1 MNRNLQ
7 LLQHIAQKPER
18 RILGLMSGTSLD
30 GLDLALCRIS
40 DSGRNTRVAVEHHCT
55 FDYPEEFKNEL
66 RSVFAK
72 KEVSLEKL
80 TLLHTQIG
88 IYHGELVLNA
98 LASWEVRP
106 EEVDAIA
113 SHGQTVYHT
122 PQHFHQQKN
131 YPNATLQIGDADHL
145 AYTSGILT
153 LSDFRQKHTAIGGE
167 GAPLAIYGDY
177 ILYSSATENRIL
189 LNLGGIA
196 NFSFLPQS
204 GDPQKVIST
213 DVGPANTLMDAAVKE
228 YFGLDFDAGGAIARK
243 GKINES
249 LLREL
254 MQHSFLALP
263 LPKSTGP
270 EMFHLNWVKECTA
283 KIGSAVKADDL
294 LATLNHFTA
303 KVIAQSIRAHF
314 PLENTA
320 LYASGG
326 GAHNTFL
333 METLQEL
340 LHEMKCQNLNVLG
353 TNPDAKEAVLF
364 ALLANETL
372 VGDVLG
378 FEGLPAVSLG
388 KISFPG

>member
-40 DSGRNTRVAVEHHCT
+40 GSGRNTRVAVEQHCT

-72 KEVSLEKL
+72 EEVSLEKL

-98 LASWEVRP
+98 LATWKVKP

-113 SHGQTVYHT
+113 SHGQTVYHA

-145 AYTSGILT
+145 AYTTGILT
-153 LSDFRQKHTAIGGE
+153 LSDFRQKHTAMGGE

-177 ILYSSATENRIL
+177 ILYSNETENRIL

-196 NFSFLPQS
+196 NYSFLPQG
-204 GDPQKVIST
+204 GDAQKVIST
-213 DVGPANTLMDAAVKE
+213 DVGPANTLIDAAVKA
-228 YFGLDFDAGGAIARK
+228 YFGLDFDADGAIARK
-243 GKINES
+243 GQKQEA
-249 LLREL
+249 LLMEL
-254 MQHSFLALP
+254 MKHPFLAEA

-270 EMFHLNWVKECTA
+270 EMFHLAWVKECIEKMVTEIEPEA
-283 KIGSAVKADDL
+283 IVS
-294 LATLNHFTA
+294 TLTHFTA
-303 KVIAQSIRAHF
+303 RVIAQSIRQHF

-326 GAHNTFL
+326 GAHNVFL
-333 METLQEL
+333 MEILQQL
-340 LHEMKCQNLNVLG
+340 LPEISCQLLEVLG
-353 TNPDAKEAVLF
+353 TPLDAKEAVLF
-364 ALLANETL
+364 AILANETL
-372 VGDVLG
+372 VGEALG

-388 KISFPG
+388 KISFPS

>member
-7 LLQHIAQKPER
+7 LLQQIAEIPER

-40 DSGRNTRVAVEHHCT
+40 GSGMETKVQVEHYCT
-55 FDYPEEFKNEL
+55 FDYPEDFKTEL

-98 LASWEVRP
+98 LASWKVKP

-113 SHGQTVYHT
+113 SHGQTVYHA

-177 ILYSSATENRIL
+177 ILYSSEAENRIL

-196 NFSFLPQS
+196 NFTFLPQS
-204 GDPQKVIST
+204 GDAQKVIST
-213 DVGPANTLMDAAVKE
+213 DVGPANTLIDAAVKT

-243 GKINES
+243 GTLNKT
-249 LLREL
+249 L
-254 MQHSFLALP
+254 MEKLMEHPFLALP

-270 EMFHLNWVKECTA
+270 EMFHLDWVKEYA
-283 KIGSAVKADDL
+283 GELAPEDL
-294 LATLNHFTA
+294 LATLTHFTA
-303 KVIAQSIRAHF
+303 RVIAQSIRQHF

-320 LYASGG
+320 FYASGG

-333 METLQEL
+333 METLQEML
-340 LHEMKCQNLNVLG
+340 PEMKCQNLDVLG

-372 VGDVLG
+372 VGDALG

-388 KISFPG
+388 KISFPR